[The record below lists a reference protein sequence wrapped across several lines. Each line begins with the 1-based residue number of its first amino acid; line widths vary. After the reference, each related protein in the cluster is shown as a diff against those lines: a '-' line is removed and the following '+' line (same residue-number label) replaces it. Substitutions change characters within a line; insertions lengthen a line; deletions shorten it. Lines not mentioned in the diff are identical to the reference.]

1 MPKSLMRNY
10 NIESKIFLIRN
21 QKVMLDFD
29 LASLYDVETRVL
41 KQAVRRNSE
50 RFPADFMFQ
59 LTKNEWFEL
68 ITNCDKLNNLKYSP
82 SLPFAFTEQ
91 GVAMLST
98 VLKSRKAILVNI
110 EIMRA
115 FVKIREII
123 STHKELAARLKELEL
138 KVDSQD
144 ASIAKIFEVIRQ
156 MLEPSNQRK
165 RRIGF

>member
-123 STHKELAARLKELEL
+123 STHKELAARLKELEM
-138 KVDSQD
+138 KVDSHD
-144 ASIAKIFEVIRQ
+144 VSIAKIFEVIRQ
-156 MLEPSNQRK
+156 MLEPSTERK

>member
-123 STHKELAARLKELEL
+123 SSIKNWR
-138 KVDSQD
+138 QD
-144 ASIAKIFEVIRQ
+144 
-156 MLEPSNQRK
+156 
-165 RRIGF
+165 